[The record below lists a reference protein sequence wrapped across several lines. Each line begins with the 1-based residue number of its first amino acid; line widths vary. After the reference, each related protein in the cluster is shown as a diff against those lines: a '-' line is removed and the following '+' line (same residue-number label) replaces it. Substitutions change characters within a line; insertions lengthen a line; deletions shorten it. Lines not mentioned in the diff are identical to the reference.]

1 MEQSVELLEAFFNE
15 LNIYCAAVMQ
25 TDNWYDTMRSKMIK
39 EQERKRI
46 RNAEDYTKQQ
56 VSFRA
61 VQEKTIKERE
71 AYKEKLREQ
80 IVRKRELMNKSI
92 MDNCAM
98 RNRILARRD
107 EINRP
112 EFFRYAYRYRE
123 YGDFYPKVTSLEDYS
138 KVDLDA
144 MIKKINGDR
153 TGLLMSHIKALMK
166 SEDIMLEYAAF
177 ANLIGKAHY
186 ICEVD
191 NDALRA
197 KGHEEIIDLEKELAE
212 ADEKFRSRVA
222 EEAGWKQ
229 KADVEN
235 ENYQK
240 MFEQACEEELL
251 YLQGEYQ
258 NRLMQNY
265 EALKQSLQE
274 HCTSEQMQSAYAA
287 FQEAADTK
295 RQFICADGVP
305 LQAKLG
311 KLWFEG
317 TELLNNAYV
326 RQVMET
332 EYPFML
338 QGERFSIPGIA

>member
-1 MEQSVELLEAFFNE
+1 MEQSVELLEAFFKE
-15 LNIYCAAVMQ
+15 LNIYYAAVMQ
-25 TDNWYDTMRSKMIK
+25 TDNWYETMKNKMVK
-39 EQERKRI
+39 EQERKRM
-46 RNAEDYTKQQ
+46 RNAENYSEQQ
-56 VSFRA
+56 ASFRA
-61 VQEKTIKERE
+61 IQEKTIKERDE
-71 AYKEKLREQ
+71 YKESLRAQ

-92 MDNCAM
+92 LDNCAM

-112 EFFRYAYRYRE
+112 EFFKYAYRYRE
-123 YGDFYPKVTSLEDYS
+123 YGDFYPKVTSMEDYS
-138 KVDLDA
+138 KLDLDA
-144 MIKKINGDR
+144 MIKKINGNR

-191 NDALRA
+191 NDALRE
-197 KGHEEIIDLEKELAE
+197 KGHQEIIDLEKELAE
-212 ADEKFRSRVA
+212 ADEKFRGKVA
-222 EEAGWKQ
+222 EEAGWK
-229 KADVEN
+229 KKTDTEN

-251 YLQGEYQ
+251 YLQGEYR

-265 EALKQSLQE
+265 ETLKQSLQE
-274 HCTSEQMQSAYAA
+274 RCTPEQMHSAYAS
-287 FQEAADTK
+287 FQKAVETN

-317 TELLNNAYV
+317 TELLKNAYV
-326 RQVMET
+326 RQVMEA

-338 QGERFSIPGIA
+338 QGDILSIPGIA